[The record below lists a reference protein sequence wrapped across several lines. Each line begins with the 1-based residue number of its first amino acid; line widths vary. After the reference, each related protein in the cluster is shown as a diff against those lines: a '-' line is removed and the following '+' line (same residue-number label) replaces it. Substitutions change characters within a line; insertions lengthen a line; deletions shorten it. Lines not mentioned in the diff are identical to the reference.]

1 MLLVRLGNEHL
12 LIITLH
18 QEGEIMDYILALNCG
33 SSSLKFTL
41 FTLDGI
47 HLEHYMGGVVEE
59 IGNTSRSRIKSEIE
73 GQKSVL
79 DIALSNHQQALTAV
93 FEEFDKIGIHKD
105 NIKGVGHRVVHGGT
119 KYKTSVRIDDEVI
132 NTIEELIPIAP
143 LHNPPNL
150 VGIREAM
157 GLLPN
162 VNHVAVFDTA
172 FHGTIPEYAYR
183 YAIPQQ
189 WYEEFGVRTY
199 GFHGTSHLY
208 VAKRGAKFLQKAN
221 KDFNGITAHL
231 GNGCS
236 LTKILNGASVDTSMG
251 FTPLE
256 GVIMG
261 TRSGDIDPAIISHVV
276 DQLMERDELSHEAA
290 FKKVT
295 ASLNKES
302 GLKALAQTNMMQDI
316 RSLAEKGD
324 VDAELVITI
333 YAYRIAKYIGA
344 YWATLPSCDAIIFTA
359 GLGENE
365 GYVRKKIISLLP
377 NIGIVIDDKAN
388 GVRKQEIQIGVS
400 QKNNTKVL
408 VIPTD
413 EEIVIGY
420 DTLYLGH
427 LMKDVPSVYPFEQA

>member
-1 MLLVRLGNEHL
+1 MILLTPIL
-12 LIITLH
+12 LLDIISQRVLK
-18 QEGEIMDYILALNCG
+18 GEAMDYILALNCG

-41 FTLDGI
+41 FTLEGI

-59 IGNTSRSRIKSEIE
+59 IGNVQRSRIKLEMMDEKRIHNIE
-73 GQKSVL
+73 L
-79 DIALSNHQQALTAV
+79 HNHQEALVAV
-93 FEEFDKIGIHKD
+93 FDEFDKIGIHPD

-119 KYKTSVRIDDEVI
+119 NYATSVLIDEHVI
-132 NTIEELIPIAP
+132 KTIEDLIPIAP

-150 VGIREAM
+150 VGINEAIK
-157 GLLPN
+157 LLPN
-162 VNHVAVFDTA
+162 IHQVAVFDTA
-172 FHGTIPEYAYR
+172 FHGTIPEYAFR
-183 YAIPQQ
+183 YAIPTE
-189 WYEEFGVRTY
+189 WYKDFGVRTY

-208 VAKRGAKFLQKAN
+208 VAKRGAKFLGKSN
-221 KDFNGITAHL
+221 KEFNGITAHL

-236 LTKILNGASVDTSMG
+236 ITKVLGGCSVDTSMG
-251 FTPLE
+251 FTPLQ

-261 TRSGDIDPAIISHVV
+261 TRSGDVDPAIISHVV
-276 DQLMERDELSHEAA
+276 DQLKLKLSVSHEEA
-290 FKKVT
+290 FKMVMS
-295 ASLNKES
+295 SLNKES
-302 GLKALAQTNMMQDI
+302 GLKALANTNMMQDI
-316 RSLAEKGD
+316 RTKAEAGD
-324 VDAELVITI
+324 VEAELVITI

-377 NIGIVIDDKAN
+377 NLGITIDDKAN
-388 GVRKQEIQIGVS
+388 SMRKQEIQIGS
-400 QKNNTKVL
+400 SSNNTTKVL

-427 LMKDVPSVYPFEQA
+427 LMKEIPTVYPFELN

>member
-1 MLLVRLGNEHL
+1 
-12 LIITLH
+12 
-18 QEGEIMDYILALNCG
+18 MDYILALNCG

-41 FTLDGI
+41 FTLEGI

-59 IGNTSRSRIKSEIE
+59 IGNIQRSRIKIE
-73 GQKSVL
+73 TLDQKSIIDL
-79 DIALSNHQQALTAV
+79 PLTNHQQALMAV
-93 FEEFDKIGIHKD
+93 FTEFDKIGIHKD

-119 KYKTSVRIDDEVI
+119 KYKTSVRIDEDVI
-132 NTIEELIPIAP
+132 KTIEELIPIAP

-150 VGIREAM
+150 VGIKEAM
-157 GLLPN
+157 GLLPD
-162 VNHVAVFDTA
+162 VHHVAVFDTA

-183 YAIPQQ
+183 YAIPKE
-189 WYEEFGVRTY
+189 WYEDFGVRTY

-208 VAKRGAKFLQKAN
+208 VAKRGAKFLN
-221 KDFNGITAHL
+221 KSNQEFNGITAHL

-236 LTKILNGASVDTSMG
+236 LTKILAGASVDTSMG

-261 TRSGDIDPAIISHVV
+261 TRSGDIDPAIIGHVV
-276 DQLMERDELSHEAA
+276 EQIKIRENISHEEA

-295 ASLNKES
+295 SSLNKES
-302 GLKALAQTNMMQDI
+302 GLKALAETNMMQDI
-316 RSLAEKGD
+316 RSKAEQGD
-324 VDAELVITI
+324 VAAELVVTI
-333 YAYRIAKYIGA
+333 YAYRIAKYIGS

-377 NIGIVIDDKAN
+377 NIGITIDDQAN
-388 GVRKQEIQIGVS
+388 AVRKKEIQIGES
-400 QKNNTKVL
+400 TKNHTKVL

-427 LMKDVPSVYPFEQA
+427 FMKEIPSVYPFEQD

>member
-1 MLLVRLGNEHL
+1 
-12 LIITLH
+12 
-18 QEGEIMDYILALNCG
+18 MDYILALNCG

-59 IGNTSRSRIKSEIE
+59 IGNISRSRIKSETD
-73 GQKSVL
+73 GQKSVI
-79 DIALSNHQQALTAV
+79 DIALTNHQQALTAV

-132 NTIEELIPIAP
+132 KTIEELIPIAP

-208 VAKRGAKFLQKAN
+208 VAKRGAKFVQKSN
-221 KDFNGITAHL
+221 ENFNGITAHL

-276 DQLMERDELSHEAA
+276 DQLMERDSLSHEDA

-377 NIGIVIDDKAN
+377 NIGIVIDDQAN
-388 GVRKQEIQIGVS
+388 GVRKQEIQIGES
-400 QKNNTKVL
+400 LKNNTKVL

>member
-1 MLLVRLGNEHL
+1 
-12 LIITLH
+12 
-18 QEGEIMDYILALNCG
+18 MDYILALNCG

-41 FTLDGI
+41 FTLEGV

-59 IGNTSRSRIKSEIE
+59 IGNIERSRIKLEIMDK
-73 GQKSVL
+73 KSV
-79 DIALSNHQQALTAV
+79 INVELSNHQQALMAV
-93 FEEFDKIGIHKD
+93 FDEFDKIGIHQD

-119 KYKTSVRIDDEVI
+119 NYKTSVLIDEHVMQ
-132 NTIEELIPIAP
+132 TIEDLIPIAP

-150 VGIREAM
+150 VGIKEAIK
-157 GLLPN
+157 LLPN
-162 VNHVAVFDTA
+162 VHQVAVFDTA

-183 YAIPQQ
+183 YAIPEQ
-189 WYEEFGVRTY
+189 WFKEFGVRTY

-208 VAKRGAKFLQKAN
+208 VAKRGAKFVGKTNAQ
-221 KDFNGITAHL
+221 FNGITAHL

-236 LTKILNGASVDTSMG
+236 LTKILGGQSVDTSMG

-261 TRSGDIDPAIISHVV
+261 TRSGDVDPAIISHVV
-276 DQLMERDELSHEAA
+276 DQIKIKENLTHDEA
-290 FKKVT
+290 FKKVMS
-295 ASLNKES
+295 ALNKES

-316 RSLAEKGD
+316 RSKAEAGD
-324 VDAELVITI
+324 VDAELVVTI
-333 YAYRIAKYIGA
+333 YAYRIAKYIGS

-377 NIGIVIDDKAN
+377 NIGIVIDEQAN
-388 GVRKQEIQIGVS
+388 AIRKQEIQIGES
-400 QKNNTKVL
+400 AKSGTKVL

-420 DTLYLGH
+420 DTLYLGS
-427 LMKDVPSVYPFEQA
+427 LMKEIPTVYPFEIE